1 MSGQAVQIRWTS
13 SPVTGDSP
21 PLPPPFSLIPPAA
34 MGLTCVAPPPK
45 RAGPKMHP
53 AQVFCSHSNARAR
66 IVTPVRETGALHRRA
81 RVAQKGPEPM
91 ALFVQKYGGSSV
103 ADAECMRRVAARIKQ
118 TCGKSNRVVAVVSA
132 MGDTTDDLIA
142 LARSVNTD
150 PDEREMDSLLATGE
164 MASSAILTMALHA
177 IGVDAISMTG
187 RQAGIRVDNTH
198 LKAKIET
205 IDPSR
210 ILQHLDQGKVVVVA
224 GFQGMNAANDVATL
238 GRGGSD
244 TTAVALAAAL
254 HADRCQIL
262 KDVDGIFT
270 ANPRIAPKA
279 RKLDEITYDEMLE
292 LAACGAEVLQ
302 SRAVEFAKKYNVVL
316 EVMSS
321 FEVKPGTLV
330 REEVSHMENVIIRG
344 IAADKNQAKA
354 TLRAVRD
361 TPGVAATIFKALS
374 AANINVD
381 MIVQNVAEDRAT
393 DLSFTVAKDDIAKT
407 RRLLEPMAKKLK
419 AAGLHFDEDIAKV
432 SIVGVGMKSHSG
444 VAYKMFDALAAN
456 GVNIDM
462 ISTSEIKISV
472 VIRAKDADKAVRVL
486 HDAFKLHIVPAAS
499 RPKKRPSAARK
510 PATK

>member
-1 MSGQAVQIRWTS
+1 
-13 SPVTGDSP
+13 
-21 PLPPPFSLIPPAA
+21 
-34 MGLTCVAPPPK
+34 
-45 RAGPKMHP
+45 
-53 AQVFCSHSNARAR
+53 
-66 IVTPVRETGALHRRA
+66 
-81 RVAQKGPEPM
+81 M

-103 ADAECMRRVAARIKQ
+103 ADAACMKRVAERIKL
-118 TCGKSNRVVAVVSA
+118 TRGRNNRVVVVVSA

-142 LARSVNTD
+142 LARQVNPE

-177 IGVDAISMTG
+177 AGVPAISMTG

-205 IDPSR
+205 IDPAR
-210 ILQHLDQGKVVVVA
+210 IQAQLDAGKVVVVA
-224 GFQGMNAANDVATL
+224 GFQGLNADSDVATL

-262 KDVDGIFT
+262 KDVDGVFT
-270 ANPRIAPKA
+270 ANPRVEPRA
-279 RKLDEITYDEMLE
+279 RKQDEITYDEMLE

-321 FEVKPGTLV
+321 FEIKPGTIV
-330 REEVSHMENVIIRG
+330 REEVKDMENVIIRG

-354 TLRAVRD
+354 TLRGVQD
-361 TPGVAATIFKALS
+361 TPGVAANVFKAL
-374 AANINVD
+374 AGANVNVD
-381 MIVQNVAEDRAT
+381 MIVQNVSEAGVT
-393 DLSFTVAKDDIAKT
+393 DMSFTVARDDIKKT
-407 RRLLEPMAKKLK
+407 QRLLAPLAKKVK
-419 AAGLHFDEDIAKV
+419 AGGLHFDEDIAKV

-444 VAYKMFDALAAN
+444 VAYKMFDALAAA

-472 VIRAKDADKAVRVL
+472 VIRAKDADKAVRTL
-486 HDAFKLHIVPAAS
+486 HEAFKLHMVLAS
-499 RPKKRPSAARK
+499 SKPKKRPAAAKKAAKPAQKKAARK
-510 PATK
+510 KA